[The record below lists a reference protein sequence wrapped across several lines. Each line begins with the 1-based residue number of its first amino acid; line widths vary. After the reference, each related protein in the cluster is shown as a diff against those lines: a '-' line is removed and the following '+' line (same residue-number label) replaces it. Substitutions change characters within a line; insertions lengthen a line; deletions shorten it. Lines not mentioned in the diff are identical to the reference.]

1 MMTPNSPITES
12 CQCPKAKE
20 VDEREGEVGTSVICR
35 DCLLEVATT
44 QKPNVA
50 EQTAVEQAVLPNGRA
65 IYIAFKDSPWFS
77 KASGECLNDYSIK
90 TAILI
95 WRKKNPSVRHLVR
108 EYGIAALVTS
118 LKGLL
123 DEEIFSSTDAARR
136 RFLDLFSEEEVPR
149 SEAGHGTMAELQSA
163 KQGQADDGKCNPS
176 DNTADGP
183 GINRRQSTRLSRH
196 HQKSDDLTF
205 LPIRPRQRL
214 MSQLQLIL
222 EHACFSFGQREMQ
235 KELDDWDW
243 SCAEAVQLDTWI
255 DLFKQNKT
263 LENEENAGSLSNLF
277 SSVARIQDIAT
288 HRLSV
293 AVVEVNELLSSA
305 EEFLQLLN
313 IPIYRDAV
321 KPLRQHI
328 EEVLLTANRNV
339 ASVYKEV
346 DRKSGEIE
354 AQRERLKRQEEEVEW
369 YRKENLNNIRDSIEH
384 DIFAA
389 MAKAKESLPDIGLA
403 DIR

>member
-1 MMTPNSPITES
+1 MMTPFSPMTES

-20 VDEREGEVGTSVICR
+20 VDERVGEVGTSVICR

-50 EQTAVEQAVLPNGRA
+50 EQTAVEQAVLPNDRA

-77 KASGECLNDYSIK
+77 KASGEF
-90 TAILI
+90 
-95 WRKKNPSVRHLVR
+95 RHLVR

-136 RFLDLFSEEEVPR
+136 RFLDLFSEEE
-149 SEAGHGTMAELQSA
+149 
-163 KQGQADDGKCNPS
+163 QGQADDGKCNPS

-183 GINRRQSTRLSRH
+183 GINRRQSTRLSRP
-196 HQKSDDLTF
+196 HQKSDDLSF

-235 KELDDWDW
+235 KELDYWDW

-263 LENEENAGSLSNLF
+263 LENEENAGGLSNLF
-277 SSVARIQDIAT
+277 ISVARIQDIAT

-293 AVVEVNELLSSA
+293 AVVAVNELLSSA
-305 EEFLQLLN
+305 EE
-313 IPIYRDAV
+313 
-321 KPLRQHI
+321 
-328 EEVLLTANRNV
+328 
-339 ASVYKEV
+339 
-346 DRKSGEIE
+346 
-354 AQRERLKRQEEEVEW
+354 ERLKRQEEEVEW
-369 YRKENLNNIRDSIEH
+369 YRKENLNNIRDSIEY

>member
-1 MMTPNSPITES
+1 MMTPFSPMTES

-50 EQTAVEQAVLPNGRA
+50 EQTAVEQAVLPNDRA

-108 EYGIAALVTS
+108 EYGISALVTS

-149 SEAGHGTMAELQSA
+149 SESGHGTMAELQSA

-183 GINRRQSTRLSRH
+183 GSRYN
-196 HQKSDDLTF
+196 F
-205 LPIRPRQRL
+205 L
-214 MSQLQLIL
+214 
-222 EHACFSFGQREMQ
+222 
-235 KELDDWDW
+235 D
-243 SCAEAVQLDTWI
+243 
-255 DLFKQNKT
+255 
-263 LENEENAGSLSNLF
+263 
-277 SSVARIQDIAT
+277 
-288 HRLSV
+288 
-293 AVVEVNELLSSA
+293 
-305 EEFLQLLN
+305 
-313 IPIYRDAV
+313 
-321 KPLRQHI
+321 
-328 EEVLLTANRNV
+328 
-339 ASVYKEV
+339 
-346 DRKSGEIE
+346 
-354 AQRERLKRQEEEVEW
+354 
-369 YRKENLNNIRDSIEH
+369 
-384 DIFAA
+384 
-389 MAKAKESLPDIGLA
+389 
-403 DIR
+403 

>member
-1 MMTPNSPITES
+1 
-12 CQCPKAKE
+12 
-20 VDEREGEVGTSVICR
+20 
-35 DCLLEVATT
+35 
-44 QKPNVA
+44 
-50 EQTAVEQAVLPNGRA
+50 
-65 IYIAFKDSPWFS
+65 
-77 KASGECLNDYSIK
+77 
-90 TAILI
+90 
-95 WRKKNPSVRHLVR
+95 
-108 EYGIAALVTS
+108 
-118 LKGLL
+118 
-123 DEEIFSSTDAARR
+123 
-136 RFLDLFSEEEVPR
+136 
-149 SEAGHGTMAELQSA
+149 
-163 KQGQADDGKCNPS
+163 
-176 DNTADGP
+176 
-183 GINRRQSTRLSRH
+183 
-196 HQKSDDLTF
+196 
-205 LPIRPRQRL
+205 

-277 SSVARIQDIAT
+277 ISVARIQDIAT

-339 ASVYKEV
+339 YKEV

-354 AQRERLKRQEEEVEW
+354 A
-369 YRKENLNNIRDSIEH
+369 
-384 DIFAA
+384 
-389 MAKAKESLPDIGLA
+389 
-403 DIR
+403 